1 MTAVHANDAKRS
13 RPPVTEQ
20 EDWDSLLR
28 PWLDEAADS
37 LDVARVELDVD
48 RVHRMTGVVADGV
61 QRSMAPISAF
71 LVGAAVARGASLES
85 ACRMVEETIRSRACP

>member
-1 MTAVHANDAKRS
+1 MTAVHTTDAKRS

-28 PWLDEAADS
+28 PWLESAADS
-37 LDVARVELDVD
+37 LEVTGVELDVD

-85 ACRMVEETIRSRACP
+85 ACRAVEETLSGR